1 MDMEDPSEEKMLTN
15 LLRDPEEALR
25 TEPQFPH
32 MLNQQPAAGKNS
44 EQEVQHQTRGPRLH
58 DTLLFLDVPHAVLP
72 PEEATGHSVPQTVNG
87 GSRTP
92 HTGASE
98 TSRGQA

>member
-44 EQEVQHQTRGPRLH
+44 EQEVQLIEFYQK
-58 DTLLFLDVPHAVLP
+58 VW
-72 PEEATGHSVPQTVNG
+72 TGIFST
-87 GSRTP
+87 
-92 HTGASE
+92 
-98 TSRGQA
+98 